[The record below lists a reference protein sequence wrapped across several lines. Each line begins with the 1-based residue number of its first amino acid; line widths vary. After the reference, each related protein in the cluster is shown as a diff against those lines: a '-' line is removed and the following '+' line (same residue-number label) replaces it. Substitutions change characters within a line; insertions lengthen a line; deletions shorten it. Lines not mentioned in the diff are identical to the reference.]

1 MSTPVEIYT
10 DGACKGNPGV
20 GGWGAVLRYKKQQK
34 EICGGEIDTTN
45 NRMEL
50 TAVIV
55 ALETLKKK
63 CKVRIFT
70 DSQYVQRGM
79 TEWLDSWQRR
89 DFRRVKNADLW
100 RRLASL
106 AEAHQVEWRW
116 VRGHADCEGNHLADK
131 LANDGIAKIRAQQ
144 L

>member
-1 MSTPVEIYT
+1 MSAPIEIFT

-20 GGWGAVLRYKKQQK
+20 GGWGAVLRYKDRQK
-34 EICGGEIDTTN
+34 EICGGEADTTN

-50 TAVIV
+50 TAVIF

-63 CKVRIFT
+63 CHVRLFT

-79 TEWLDSWQRR
+79 TEWLENWQRR

-100 RRLASL
+100 RRLADWPVFIGL
-106 AEAHQVEWRW
+106 N
-116 VRGHADCEGNHLADK
+116 GGGCADTP
-131 LANDGIAKIRAQQ
+131 IAKGINWPTN
-144 L
+144 LPITVS